1 VPESNQSS
9 IELIRGGFRTIT
21 GAIGEQNREN
31 YDASISN
38 FATIGIRGTD
48 YEVVITAQNEM
59 ITGVY
64 DGGTVISSIEG
75 SLDLGIQADYDFAII
90 RSPGSPPEGLM
101 VQPAELGD
109 LDVNIVASEVAEE
122 SSEAAE
128 DDSDS
133 QVNVNGSADQN
144 DDNGAATVAVNNNND
159 ADQNPANV
167 PVNAVPGS
175 VDIAGN
181 NDDGIANAA
190 ASNALALTA
199 TNQNSGTNTE
209 ISNEPTRQISIAPP
223 TPQFYT
229 VNLQTGGT
237 DFTAVSQPEANGIAA
252 SPPPV
257 PQIPAENELL
267 ILAQNPETTSS
278 DNTDEIADSDDSS
291 AGDPPGNVDTASS
304 GGNSSEDSVNNTDPT
319 GGNDSD
325 DNDNS
330 SSDSP
335 GGSGNS
341 NGVAGGNTPG
351 NSGNSNGVA
360 GGNTPGNSG
369 TSNGVPGSGS
379 SNDADN
385 NASSED
391 TNGTDSQVSDGSDSS
406 TSNGNGNGNGN
417 SGNTGNGGGNGN
429 GNNAGSD
436 FAGTT
441 GGTNNGA
448 SSGDG
453 NGASSGNGNSN
464 SNSNS
469 NSGNGGTTGG
479 GTTGGTNN
487 GASSG
492 NGTSGN
498 GGGNGNTGNGNGNAN
513 SGSLTRPAQTIQS
526 RGVSWGQWD
535 QPLDNNWLAVEQIDG
550 ELVRISTNQ
559 FFAEVTPTPIAN
571 LVGNH
576 GYRTGLASSFFGT
589 GSGGAIS
596 DLAASMQV
604 NFDTGAIS
612 EGSLQVLSGD
622 QSWAVSFDGLVSQ
635 GMVELNPLNGQLFD
649 SNGLISNQ
657 IDAKLGGVFTG
668 NNAEAFVGGFDLL
681 DAHNPA
687 NVIEGLYT
695 IER

>member
-1 VPESNQSS
+1 MPESNQSS

-448 SSGDG
+448 SSG
-453 NGASSGNGNSN
+453 
-464 SNSNS
+464 
-469 NSGNGGTTGG
+469 
-479 GTTGGTNN
+479 
-487 GASSG
+487 

>member
-330 SSDSP
+330 SPDSP

-417 SGNTGNGGGNGN
+417 SGNTGNGSGNGN

-448 SSGDG
+448 SSGD
-453 NGASSGNGNSN
+453 
-464 SNSNS
+464 
-469 NSGNGGTTGG
+469 
-479 GTTGGTNN
+479 
-487 GASSG
+487 
-492 NGTSGN
+492 GTSGN